1 MYLFTIIL
9 LGTLAGISITLLFL
23 TRSEINHITDSLKK
37 INKIDT
43 NQKVTLS
50 FQNRSLQNLAREI
63 NKNIDKKQHTEVKY
77 KHMDIE
83 LRQAIANISH
93 DLRTPLTS
101 IIGYIQLIKSD
112 DLSKHEKNEYID
124 IILNRSKSLKMLI
137 TGFFDLSRLEANEY
151 AFELKSISISNILCE
166 LIASFYNDFINK
178 EIEPLIEIDESV
190 PEIIGDENA
199 VRRIFSNLI
208 QNSLKHGDKLISV
221 SLKKD
226 RNYIVTTFANNA
238 DNLNPDDIDH
248 LFERFFTG
256 DRTRT
261 GKNTGL
267 GLAITKALVE
277 QMGHSITTNFKD
289 NKLSIIIKWKI
300 F

>member
-1 MYLFTIIL
+1 MYLFIIIL
-9 LGTLAGISITLLFL
+9 LGILAGISITLLFL
-23 TRSEINHITDSLKK
+23 TRSEIKHITVNLKK
-37 INKIDT
+37 INDIDT

-50 FQNRSLQNLAREI
+50 FQNRSLQNLAIEI
-63 NKNIDKKQHTEVKY
+63 NKNIDKKQQTEVKY
-77 KHMDIE
+77 KHMDME

-112 DLSKHEKNEYID
+112 DLSKDEKNEYMD
-124 IILNRSKSLKMLI
+124 IILNRAKSLKMLI
-137 TGFFDLSRLEANEY
+137 SGFFDLSRLEANEY
-151 AFELKSISISNILCE
+151 AFELESISLSNILCE
-166 LIASFYNDFINK
+166 LIASFYNDFTNK

-190 PEIIGDENA
+190 SEIIGDENA
-199 VRRIFSNLI
+199 IRRVFSNLI
-208 QNSLKHGDKLISV
+208 QNALKHGNKFISV

-226 RNYIVTTFANNA
+226 GNYIVTTFANNA
-238 DNLNPDDIDH
+238 DNLKPDDIDH

-277 QMGHSITTNFKD
+277 QMGHSITANLKD

-300 F
+300 S

>member
-1 MYLFTIIL
+1 MYLFIIIL
-9 LGTLAGISITLLFL
+9 LGILAGISITLLFL
-23 TRSEINHITDSLKK
+23 TKIEIKHITDNLKK
-37 INKIDT
+37 INNIDT

-63 NKNIDKKQHTEVKY
+63 NKNIDKKQQTEVKY
-77 KHMDIE
+77 KHMDME

-112 DLSKHEKNEYID
+112 DLSKDEKNEYMD
-124 IILNRSKSLKMLI
+124 IILNRAKSLKMLI
-137 TGFFDLSRLEANEY
+137 AGFFDLSRLEANEY
-151 AFELKSISISNILCE
+151 AFELESISLSNILCE
-166 LIASFYNDFINK
+166 LIASFYNDFTNK

-199 VRRIFSNLI
+199 IRRVFSNLI
-208 QNSLKHGDKLISV
+208 QNALKHGDKFISV

-226 RNYIVTTFANNA
+226 GNYIVTTFTNNA
-238 DNLNPDDIDH
+238 NNLNPDDIDH

-277 QMGHSITTNFKD
+277 QMGHSITANFKD

-300 F
+300 S

>member
-1 MYLFTIIL
+1 MYLFIIIL
-9 LGTLAGISITLLFL
+9 LGILAGISITLLFL
-23 TRSEINHITDSLKK
+23 TRSEIKHITGNLKK
-37 INKIDT
+37 INDIDT

-63 NKNIDKKQHTEVKY
+63 NKNIDKKQQTEVKY
-77 KHMDIE
+77 KRMDME

-112 DLSKHEKNEYID
+112 DLSKDEKNEYMD
-124 IILNRSKSLKMLI
+124 IILNRAKSLKMLI
-137 TGFFDLSRLEANEY
+137 AGFFDLSRLEANEY
-151 AFELKSISISNILCE
+151 AFQLESISISNILCE
-166 LIASFYNDFINK
+166 LIASFYNDFVNK
-178 EIEPLIEIDESV
+178 GIEPLIEIDEST

-199 VRRIFSNLI
+199 IRRVFSNLI
-208 QNSLKHGDKLISV
+208 QNALKHGDKFISV

-226 RNYIVTTFANNA
+226 GNYIVTSFTNNA
-238 DNLNPDDIDH
+238 NSLNPDDIDH

-277 QMGHSITTNFKD
+277 QMGHSITANFKD

-300 F
+300 S

>member
-1 MYLFTIIL
+1 MYLFIIIL

-23 TRSEINHITDSLKK
+23 TKSEIKHITGDLKK
-37 INKIDT
+37 INDIDT

-63 NKNIDKKQHTEVKY
+63 NKNIDQKQQTEVKY

-112 DLSKHEKNEYID
+112 DLSNEEKSEYID
-124 IILNRSKSLKMLI
+124 IILNRAKSLKMLI
-137 TGFFDLSRLEANEY
+137 SGFFDLSRLEANEY
-151 AFELKSISISNILCE
+151 AFELESISLSNILCE
-166 LIASFYNDFINK
+166 LIASFYNDFTNK

-199 VRRIFSNLI
+199 IRRVFSNLI
-208 QNSLKHGDKLISV
+208 QNSLKHGDKFISV
-221 SLKKD
+221 SLKRD
-226 RNYIVTTFANNA
+226 GNYIITTFTNNA
-238 DNLNPDDIDH
+238 NNLNPDDIDH

-277 QMGHSITTNFKD
+277 QMGHSITASFRD
-289 NKLSIIIKWKI
+289 NNLSIIIKWKI
-300 F
+300 S

>member
-1 MYLFTIIL
+1 MYLFIIIL
-9 LGTLAGISITLLFL
+9 LGILAGISITLLFL
-23 TRSEINHITDSLKK
+23 TKSEIKHITGNLNK
-37 INKIDT
+37 INDIDT

-63 NKNIDKKQHTEVKY
+63 NKNIDKKQQTEVKY
-77 KHMDIE
+77 KHMDME

-112 DLSKHEKNEYID
+112 DLSKDEKNEYMD
-124 IILNRSKSLKMLI
+124 IILNRAKSLKMLI
-137 TGFFDLSRLEANEY
+137 AGFFDLSRLEANEY
-151 AFELKSISISNILCE
+151 AFELESISLSNILCE
-166 LIASFYNDFINK
+166 LIASFYNDFTNK

-199 VRRIFSNLI
+199 IRRVFSNLI
-208 QNSLKHGDKLISV
+208 QNALKHGDRFISV

-226 RNYIVTTFANNA
+226 GNYIVTTFTNNA
-238 DNLNPDDIDH
+238 NNLNPDDIDH

-277 QMGHSITTNFKD
+277 QMGHSITANFKD
-289 NKLSIIIKWKI
+289 NKLGIIIKWKI
-300 F
+300 S

>member
-1 MYLFTIIL
+1 MYLFIIIL
-9 LGTLAGISITLLFL
+9 LGILAGISITLLFL
-23 TRSEINHITDSLKK
+23 TRSEIKHITGNLKK
-37 INKIDT
+37 INDIDT

-50 FQNRSLQNLAREI
+50 FQNRSLRNLAREI
-63 NKNIDKKQHTEVKY
+63 NRNIDKKQQTEVKY
-77 KHMDIE
+77 KHMDME

-112 DLSKHEKNEYID
+112 NLSKDEKNEYMD
-124 IILNRSKSLKMLI
+124 IILNRAKSLKMLI
-137 TGFFDLSRLEANEY
+137 AGFFDLSRLEANEY
-151 AFELKSISISNILCE
+151 AFELESISLSNILCE
-166 LIASFYNDFINK
+166 LIASFYNDFTSK
-178 EIEPLIEIDESV
+178 GVEPLIEIDESA
-190 PEIIGDENA
+190 PGIIGDENA
-199 VRRIFSNLI
+199 IRRVFSNLI
-208 QNSLKHGDKLISV
+208 QNALKHGDKFISV

-226 RNYIVTTFANNA
+226 GNCIVTTFANNA
-238 DNLNPDDIDH
+238 NNLKPDDIDH

-277 QMGHSITTNFKD
+277 QMGHSITANFKD

-300 F
+300 S

>member
-1 MYLFTIIL
+1 MYLFIIIL
-9 LGTLAGISITLLFL
+9 LGILAGISITLLFL
-23 TRSEINHITDSLKK
+23 TRSEIKHIAGDLEK
-37 INKIDT
+37 INNIDT

-63 NKNIDKKQHTEVKY
+63 NKNIDKKQQTEVKY
-77 KHMDIE
+77 KRMDME

-112 DLSKHEKNEYID
+112 NLSKNEKNEYMN
-124 IILNRSKSLKMLI
+124 IILNRAKSLKMLI
-137 TGFFDLSRLEANEY
+137 AGFFDLSRLEANEY
-151 AFELKSISISNILCE
+151 AFELESISLSNILCE
-166 LIASFYNDFINK
+166 LIASFYNDFTNK
-178 EIEPLIEIDESV
+178 EIEPLIEIDESA

-199 VRRIFSNLI
+199 IRRVFSNLI
-208 QNSLKHGDKLISV
+208 QNALKHGNKFISV
-221 SLKKD
+221 SLKKEE
-226 RNYIVTTFANNA
+226 NYIVTTFINNA

-256 DRTRT
+256 DKMRT

-277 QMGHSITTNFKD
+277 QMGHSITANFKD

-300 F
+300 S

>member
-1 MYLFTIIL
+1 MYLFIIIL
-9 LGTLAGISITLLFL
+9 LGILAGISITLLFL
-23 TRSEINHITDSLKK
+23 TKSEIKHITGSLKK
-37 INKIDT
+37 INDIDT

-50 FQNRSLQNLAREI
+50 FQNRSLQNLALEI
-63 NKNIDKKQHTEVKY
+63 NKNIYEKQQTEVKY
-77 KHMDIE
+77 KHMDME

-112 DLSKHEKNEYID
+112 DLSKDEKNEYMD
-124 IILNRSKSLKMLI
+124 IILNRAKSLKMLI
-137 TGFFDLSRLEANEY
+137 AGFFDLSRLEANEY
-151 AFELKSISISNILCE
+151 AFELESISLSNILCE
-166 LIASFYNDFINK
+166 LIASFYNDFTNK

-199 VRRIFSNLI
+199 IRRVFSNLI
-208 QNSLKHGDKLISV
+208 QNALKHGDKFISV

-226 RNYIVTTFANNA
+226 GNYIVTTFTNNA
-238 DNLNPDDIDH
+238 NNLNPDDIDH

-277 QMGHSITTNFKD
+277 QMGHSITANFKD

-300 F
+300 S

>member
-1 MYLFTIIL
+1 MYLFIIIL

-23 TRSEINHITDSLKK
+23 TKSEIKHITGDLKK
-37 INKIDT
+37 INDIDT

-63 NKNIDKKQHTEVKY
+63 NKNIDQKQQTEVKY

-112 DLSKHEKNEYID
+112 DLSNEEKSEYID
-124 IILNRSKSLKMLI
+124 IILNRAKSLKMLI
-137 TGFFDLSRLEANEY
+137 SGFFDLSRLEANEY
-151 AFELKSISISNILCE
+151 AFELESISLSNILCE
-166 LIASFYNDFINK
+166 LIASFYNDFVNK
-178 EIEPLIEIDESV
+178 GIEPLIEIDEST

-199 VRRIFSNLI
+199 IRRVFSNLI
-208 QNSLKHGDKLISV
+208 QNSLKHGDKFISV
-221 SLKKD
+221 SLKRD
-226 RNYIVTTFANNA
+226 GNYIITTFTNNA
-238 DNLNPDDIDH
+238 NNLNPDDIDH

-277 QMGHSITTNFKD
+277 QMGHSITASFRD
-289 NKLSIIIKWKI
+289 NNLSIIIKWKI
-300 F
+300 S

>member
-1 MYLFTIIL
+1 MYLFIIIL
-9 LGTLAGISITLLFL
+9 LGILAGISITLLFL
-23 TRSEINHITDSLKK
+23 TKSEIKHITGSLKK
-37 INKIDT
+37 INDIDT

-50 FQNRSLQNLAREI
+50 FQNRSFQNLALEI
-63 NKNIDKKQHTEVKY
+63 NKNIDKKQQTEVKY
-77 KHMDIE
+77 KHMDME

-112 DLSKHEKNEYID
+112 DLSKDEKNEYMD
-124 IILNRSKSLKMLI
+124 IILNRAKSLKMLI
-137 TGFFDLSRLEANEY
+137 SGFFDLSRLEANEY
-151 AFELKSISISNILCE
+151 AFELESISLSNILCE
-166 LIASFYNDFINK
+166 LIASFYNDFTNK
-178 EIEPLIEIDESV
+178 EIEPLIEIDENA

-199 VRRIFSNLI
+199 VRRVFSNLI
-208 QNSLKHGDKLISV
+208 QNALKHGDKFISV

-226 RNYIVTTFANNA
+226 GNYIVTTFANNA
-238 DNLNPDDIDH
+238 NNLNSDDIDH

-277 QMGHSITTNFKD
+277 QMGHSITANFKD

-300 F
+300 S

>member
-1 MYLFTIIL
+1 MYLFIIIL
-9 LGTLAGISITLLFL
+9 LGILAGISITLLFL
-23 TRSEINHITDSLKK
+23 TRSEIKHITGNLKK
-37 INKIDT
+37 INDIDT

-63 NKNIDKKQHTEVKY
+63 NKNIDKKQQTEVKY
-77 KHMDIE
+77 KRMDME

-93 DLRTPLTS
+93 DLCTPLTS

-112 DLSKHEKNEYID
+112 DLSKDEKNEYMD
-124 IILNRSKSLKMLI
+124 IILNRAKSLKMLI
-137 TGFFDLSRLEANEY
+137 AGFFDLSRLEANEY
-151 AFELKSISISNILCE
+151 AFQLESISISNILCE
-166 LIASFYNDFINK
+166 LIASFYNDFVNK
-178 EIEPLIEIDESV
+178 GIEPLIEIDEST

-199 VRRIFSNLI
+199 IRRVFSNLI
-208 QNSLKHGDKLISV
+208 QNALKHGDKFISV

-226 RNYIVTTFANNA
+226 GNYIVTSFTNNA
-238 DNLNPDDIDH
+238 NSLNPDDIDH

-277 QMGHSITTNFKD
+277 QMGHSITANFKD

-300 F
+300 S

>member
-1 MYLFTIIL
+1 MYLFIIIL
-9 LGTLAGISITLLFL
+9 LGILAGISITLLFL
-23 TRSEINHITDSLKK
+23 TKSEIKHITGSLKK
-37 INKIDT
+37 INDIDT

-63 NKNIDKKQHTEVKY
+63 NKNIDKKQQTEVKY
-77 KHMDIE
+77 KHMDME

-112 DLSKHEKNEYID
+112 DLSKDEKNEYID
-124 IILNRSKSLKMLI
+124 IILNRAKSLKMLI
-137 TGFFDLSRLEANEY
+137 AGFFDLSRLEANEY
-151 AFELKSISISNILCE
+151 AFELESISLSNILCE
-166 LIASFYNDFINK
+166 LIASFYNDFTNK

-199 VRRIFSNLI
+199 IRRVFSNLI
-208 QNSLKHGDKLISV
+208 QNALKHGDKFISV

-226 RNYIVTTFANNA
+226 ENYIVTSFTNNA
-238 DNLNPDDIDH
+238 NNLNPDDIDH

-277 QMGHSITTNFKD
+277 QMGHSITANFKD

-300 F
+300 S

>member
-1 MYLFTIIL
+1 MYLFIIIL
-9 LGTLAGISITLLFL
+9 LGILAGISITLLFL
-23 TRSEINHITDSLKK
+23 TRSEIKHITGNLKK
-37 INKIDT
+37 INDIDT

-63 NKNIDKKQHTEVKY
+63 NKNIDKKQQTEVKY
-77 KHMDIE
+77 KRMDME

-112 DLSKHEKNEYID
+112 DLSKDEKNEYMD
-124 IILNRSKSLKMLI
+124 IILNRAKSLKMLI
-137 TGFFDLSRLEANEY
+137 SGFFDLSRLEANEY
-151 AFELKSISISNILCE
+151 AFELEAISLSNILCE
-166 LIASFYNDFINK
+166 LIASFYNDFVNK
-178 EIEPLIEIDESV
+178 GIEPLIEIDEST

-199 VRRIFSNLI
+199 IRRVFSNLI
-208 QNSLKHGDKLISV
+208 QNSLKHGDKFISV
-221 SLKKD
+221 SLKRD
-226 RNYIVTTFANNA
+226 GNYIITTFTNNA
-238 DNLNPDDIDH
+238 NNLNPDDIDH

-277 QMGHSITTNFKD
+277 QMGHSITASFRD
-289 NKLSIIIKWKI
+289 NNLSIIIKWKI
-300 F
+300 S